1 MNINLTLLG
10 QMITFILFIWFTKA
24 LVWPPIMKALKD
36 REGKI
41 ADGLAAAEKGHL
53 VLAEAQEQSEKSIKE
68 GQEAASQ
75 IILEAQK
82 QADHIVEAARQ
93 KAHEEGQRIIG
104 QAHNEIENMVQEA
117 REGLRQRFAEMTLL
131 GAEKVL
137 EKSIDPSVH
146 QSMLNKL
153 VQEI

>member
-10 QMITFILFIWFTKA
+10 QMITFGLFVWFTA
-24 LVWPPIMKALKD
+24 AFVWPPIMKALKE

-53 VLAEAQEQSEKSIKE
+53 TLAEAKTQSEQSIKE
-68 GQEAASQ
+68 GQEAASK

-82 QADHIVEAARQ
+82 QADTIVDDARQ
-93 KAHEEGQRIIG
+93 KAHDEGQRIIE
-104 QAHNEIENMVQEA
+104 QARNEIDHMVQEA
-117 REGLRQRFAEMTLL
+117 REALKERFAEMTLL

-137 EKSIDPSVH
+137 EKSIDPSAH